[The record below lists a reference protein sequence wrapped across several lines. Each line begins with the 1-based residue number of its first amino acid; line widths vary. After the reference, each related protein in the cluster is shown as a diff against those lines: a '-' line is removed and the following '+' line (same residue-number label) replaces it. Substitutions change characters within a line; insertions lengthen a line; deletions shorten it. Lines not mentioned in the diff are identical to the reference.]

1 MNKFNR
7 HKKMTIRSYI
17 DRFLSRYITDRQ
29 TDSITL
35 IIQNCTFNQNSSWI
49 NRHRETGNKRIRA
62 REKKKKSISF
72 ILFLSQLL
80 LYQCSYNSTESNQS
94 DILYRVQV

>member
-62 REKKKKSISF
+62 REKKKEINLIHSFSFTATTISML
-72 ILFLSQLL
+72 I
-80 LYQCSYNSTESNQS
+80 
-94 DILYRVQV
+94 